1 MHLALKFLRSGLAA
15 AAIVSAVA
23 VSSAGAA
30 ATETP
35 AIAASAVLGD
45 HYPQAQVAFPGGV
58 TGLPDVTYAT
68 LMGFRPLTLDLYLP
82 PAAKRKPG
90 GDPVV
95 LYIHGGGWVTGHARQ
110 SGAFV
115 NWPDVLA
122 TLAARGYV
130 VASLNYRL
138 SGEARFPAAEQ
149 DIKASLRW
157 LRAHAEKYG
166 IDKSKALVWG
176 GSAGGHLAA
185 LTGVSC
191 GVKGLEPATSELQ
204 DLEYDIAL
212 PAPASAR
219 TAESSQ
225 SDCVQGVVTWYGVFD
240 FGALSSERPK
250 NAPARPAD
258 ASNPLV
264 AFLGCDPSKC
274 PAGILD
280 LASPAKLVKPTDP
293 PMLIMFGSDDK
304 TVPPAQS
311 ENFYK
316 LLRANHV
323 KATLVELP
331 GVGHSFVG
339 PTLKATRDAS
349 LEALAK
355 TFAFIDE
362 TFGNKAN

>member
-1 MHLALKFLRSGLAA
+1 MRIALKMLGACLAIAAVASVADAPPSWSAA
-15 AAIVSAVA
+15 AATPAVA
-23 VSSAGAA
+23 AA
-30 ATETP
+30 
-35 AIAASAVLGD
+35 AVLGD

-95 LYIHGGGWVTGHARQ
+95 LYIHGGGWVTGHSRQ

-115 NWPDVLA
+115 NWPGVLA

-157 LRAHAEKYG
+157 LRAHADKYG

-191 GVKGLEPATSELQ
+191 GVKALEPSSLELQ

-219 TAESSQ
+219 AAESSE

-240 FGALSSERPK
+240 FAALSSERPK
-250 NAPARPAD
+250 AAPSRPTD
-258 ASNPLV
+258 SSNPLV

-274 PAGILD
+274 PAGTLD
-280 LASPAKLVKPTDP
+280 IASPAKLVKPTDP

-311 ENFYK
+311 KNFYK
-316 LLRANHV
+316 LLLANHV

-349 LEALAK
+349 LAALDK